1 MATSQPYLNGITL
14 NLANAGFVAG
24 TTSTYTTTATTVGLI
39 NGKWITTLTAQT
51 NTTSPT
57 TDANTGLAFVALQ
70 PNQCCVLLWG
80 TNAAGAIKLC
90 QGPILATLTGVTTT
104 VGGLLNDPQFPP
116 MPDDFCPMAY
126 TVVRTAPSAAAWV
139 PGTGSWT
146 ASGVS
151 ASTFANIGQLPNRP
165 QAS

>member
-1 MATSQPYLNGITL
+1 MPTNNNALTGITL
-14 NLANAGFVAG
+14 NLASAGFVAG
-24 TTSTYTTTATTVGLI
+24 TTSTYTTTVTTAGLI
-39 NGKWITTLTAQT
+39 NGKFITTLGAQT
-51 NTTSPT
+51 NTASPT

-90 QGPILATLTGVTTT
+90 QGPILATLVGVTTT
-104 VGGLLNDPQFPP
+104 VGALLNDPQFPS

-126 TVVRTAPSAAAWV
+126 TVVRTAPSAAAWT
-139 PGTGSWT
+139 PGTGTWT

-151 ASTFANIGQLPNRP
+151 ATTFANIGQLPNRP